1 MMISNLIKITYHVKL
16 SLLIRI
22 IRGDKMVQKRNL
34 TKEKI
39 IEASFLLADEIG
51 LNQITFQKI
60 AEKLDI
66 KYPSLYNHFANIEE
80 LKIKMTIYFLNNLNS
95 TLMERLIGKSGE
107 TAIREFAYVYRDF
120 AFENK
125 SGYKLYVNIP
135 STESDEVKR
144 LASES
149 NAIIRKILDFYSSD
163 KIFIIH
169 KSRALRSLLHGFVSL
184 SSHGYFQ
191 NPVNLEDSF
200 KLMIDD
206 FILSISEK

>member
-1 MMISNLIKITYHVKL
+1 
-16 SLLIRI
+16 
-22 IRGDKMVQKRNL
+22 
-34 TKEKI
+34 
-39 IEASFLLADEIG
+39 
-51 LNQITFQKI
+51 
-60 AEKLDI
+60 
-66 KYPSLYNHFANIEE
+66 
-80 LKIKMTIYFLNNLNS
+80 
-95 TLMERLIGKSGE
+95 MERLIGKSGE

-135 STESDEVKR
+135 STECDDVKR
-144 LASES
+144 LASETT
-149 NAIIRKILDFYSSD
+149 AIIRKILDFYSSD
-163 KIFIIH
+163 NTFIVH

-206 FILSISEK
+206 FILSVSKNKKRNYKL

>member
-1 MMISNLIKITYHVKL
+1 
-16 SLLIRI
+16 
-22 IRGDKMVQKRNL
+22 MVQKRNL

-66 KYPSLYNHFANIEE
+66 KYPSLYNHFANIED

-144 LASES
+144 LASETNS
-149 NAIIRKILDFYSSD
+149 IIRKILDFYSSD

-169 KSRALRSLLHGFVSL
+169 KSRSLRSLLHGFVSL

-206 FILSISEK
+206 FILSIS

>member
-95 TLMERLIGKSGE
+95 TLMERLIGKVERLQSE
-107 TAIREFAYVYRDF
+107 NLLMYIEILHLKTRVAI
-120 AFENK
+120 
-125 SGYKLYVNIP
+125 
-135 STESDEVKR
+135 
-144 LASES
+144 
-149 NAIIRKILDFYSSD
+149 
-163 KIFIIH
+163 
-169 KSRALRSLLHGFVSL
+169 
-184 SSHGYFQ
+184 
-191 NPVNLEDSF
+191 SF
-200 KLMIDD
+200 T
-206 FILSISEK
+206 